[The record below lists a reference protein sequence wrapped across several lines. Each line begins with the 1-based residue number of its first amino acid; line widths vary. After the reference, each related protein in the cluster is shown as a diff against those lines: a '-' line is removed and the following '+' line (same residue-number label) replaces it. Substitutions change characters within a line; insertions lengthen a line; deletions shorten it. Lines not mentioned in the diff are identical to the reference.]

1 MTLPTESLEKIL
13 EDALY
18 AVDAESIENDE
29 ELVDDAKDPALEEIS
44 RRAAAISLA
53 IQEYIEAKLTQYGVE
68 RSE

>member
-1 MTLPTESLEKIL
+1 MTLPTESLEQLL

-18 AVDAESIENDE
+18 AVDAESIEDDE
-29 ELVDDAKDPALEEIS
+29 ELDDEAKDKALDEIS

>member
-53 IQEYIEAKLTQYGVE
+53 IQEYIEAKLTQYGLE
-68 RSE
+68 KSG